1 MILGRKIPKI
11 SFFLHFVEKI
21 FGHVI
26 FLLYFCRRNEI
37 ILQSFN
43 IKNNTIMAQT
53 AMTVRLDNRVKAQF
67 DSLCEQFGMSAN
79 AAVNVFINAV
89 VRTRAIPFTISVS
102 EDPVRRSALD
112 AFYSADRSNRP
123 EMSLDEINEEIR
135 AARRERKE
143 RMQKATV

>member
-1 MILGRKIPKI
+1 
-11 SFFLHFVEKI
+11 
-21 FGHVI
+21 
-26 FLLYFCRRNEI
+26 
-37 ILQSFN
+37 
-43 IKNNTIMAQT
+43 MAQT

-102 EDPVRRSALD
+102 EDPVRDRALQ
-112 AFYSADRSNRP
+112 ALFAPHP
-123 EMSLDEINEEIR
+123 ETPELTLEEINEEIR

-143 RMQKATV
+143 RIQKTAV